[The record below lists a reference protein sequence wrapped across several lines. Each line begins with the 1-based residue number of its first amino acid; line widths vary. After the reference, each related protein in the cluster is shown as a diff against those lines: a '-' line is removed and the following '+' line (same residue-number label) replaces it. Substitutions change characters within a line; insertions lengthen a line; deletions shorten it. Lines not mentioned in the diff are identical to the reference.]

1 MGQTIEATRTGG
13 VAVLEQ
19 PDRQERQSV
28 VHEQAEG
35 DQATREHTVRHA
47 VFDSPVGE
55 LTAVGT
61 AEGLRAL
68 YFDAHKRRPSGEAFG
83 ERDDDAFADVRAQI
97 GEYFAGTRHEFDLD
111 LAPVGDGFQKKV
123 WALLAQ
129 IPYGETRS
137 YGDLAL
143 ALGDRNL
150 ARAVGSANG
159 QNPLSIVVP
168 CHRVVGADGSLTG
181 YAGGLERKRFLLALE
196 ESDETRASR
205 LF

>member
-1 MGQTIEATRTGG
+1 MPHLLDGPEPPEHLAPPERT
-13 VAVLEQ
+13 
-19 PDRQERQSV
+19 
-28 VHEQAEG
+28 VH
-35 DQATREHTVRHA
+35 HA
-47 VFDSPVGE
+47 VFGSPVGD
-55 LTAVGT
+55 LTAIGG
-61 AEGLRAL
+61 ADGLRAL
-68 YFDAHKRRPSGEAFG
+68 YFDAHTRRPTGATFG
-83 ERDDDAFADVRAQI
+83 ERDDDAFEEVRVQV
-97 GEYFAGTRHEFDLD
+97 GEYFAGTRREFDLE

-137 YGDLAL
+137 YGDLAV

-168 CHRVVGADGSLTG
+168 CHRVIGADGSLTG
-181 YAGGLERKRFLLALE
+181 YAGGIERKQFLLALE

>member
-1 MGQTIEATRTGG
+1 MSDLLDRPEEPGKVPG
-13 VAVLEQ
+13 V
-19 PDRQERQSV
+19 PWTPSGR
-28 VHEQAEG
+28 
-35 DQATREHTVRHA
+35 TVRHA
-47 VFDSPVGE
+47 VLDSPVGE

-61 AEGLRAL
+61 ADGLRAL
-68 YFDAHKRRPSGEAFG
+68 YFDAHRRRPTGETFG
-83 ERDDDAFADVRAQI
+83 ERDDDAFEEVRVQI
-97 GEYFAGTRHEFDLD
+97 GEYFAGTRRDFDLD

-150 ARAVGSANG
+150 ARAVGAANG

>member
-1 MGQTIEATRTGG
+1 M
-13 VAVLEQ
+13 LEQ
-19 PDRQERQSV
+19 PERSRPPVEQDRSV
-28 VHEQAEG
+28 H
-35 DQATREHTVRHA
+35 HA
-47 VFDSPVGE
+47 VFASPVGD

-61 AEGLRAL
+61 AGRLRAL
-68 YFDAHKRRPSGEAFG
+68 YFDAHKRRPTGESFG
-83 ERDDDAFADVRAQI
+83 ERDDAAFAEARVQL
-97 GEYFAGTRHEFDLD
+97 GEYFAGTRREFDLD
-111 LAPVGDGFQKKV
+111 LAPVGDGFQLEV
-123 WALLAQ
+123 WALLAR

-150 ARAVGSANG
+150 ARAVGAANG

-168 CHRVVGADGSLTG
+168 CHRVVGADGRLTG
-181 YAGGLERKRFLLALE
+181 YAGGLERKQFLLALE

>member
-1 MGQTIEATRTGG
+1 MGHIDDTQRTTRTGD
-13 VAVLEQ
+13 VTVLEP
-19 PDRQERQSV
+19 PDRQDLPAPPR
-28 VHEQAEG
+28 
-35 DQATREHTVRHA
+35 TVRHA
-47 VFDSPVGE
+47 LIASPVGD

-61 AEGLRAL
+61 SDGLRAL
-68 YFDAHKRRPSGEAFG
+68 YFDAHRRRPTGETFG
-83 ERDDDAFADVRAQI
+83 ERDDDAFEEVRVQV
-97 GEYFAGTRHEFDLD
+97 GEYFAGTRRDFDLD

-150 ARAVGSANG
+150 ARAVGAANG

-196 ESDETRASR
+196 ESDETRATR

>member
-1 MGQTIEATRTGG
+1 MREHPEHLLPPEPP
-13 VAVLEQ
+13 LEQ
-19 PDRQERQSV
+19 DR
-28 VHEQAEG
+28 A
-35 DQATREHTVRHA
+35 VRHA
-47 VFDSPVGE
+47 VFGSPVGD

-61 AEGLRAL
+61 DEGLRAL
-68 YFDAHKRRPSGEAFG
+68 YFDAHKRRPTGETFG
-83 ERDDDAFADVRAQI
+83 ERDDDAFEEVRVQV
-97 GEYFAGTRHEFDLD
+97 GEYFAGSRREFDLA
-111 LAPVGDGFQKKV
+111 LAPVGDGFQQKV

-143 ALGDRNL
+143 ALGDKNL
-150 ARAVGSANG
+150 ARAVGAANG

-168 CHRVVGADGSLTG
+168 CHRVVGADGRLTG
-181 YAGGLERKRFLLALE
+181 YAGGLERKQFLLALE

>member
-1 MGQTIEATRTGG
+1 MGQIIEATTRTGG

-19 PDRQERQSV
+19 PERHGQQPQERAAPDS
-28 VHEQAEG
+28 
-35 DQATREHTVRHA
+35 TVRHA

-68 YFDAHKRRPSGEAFG
+68 YFDAHKRRPTGETFG
-83 ERDDDAFADVRAQI
+83 ERDDAAFAGVRAQL
-97 GEYFAGTRHEFDLD
+97 GEYFAGSRREFDLD
-111 LAPVGDGFQKKV
+111 LAPVGDGFQRKV

-143 ALGDRNL
+143 ALGDKNL
-150 ARAVGSANG
+150 ARAVGAANG

>member
-1 MGQTIEATRTGG
+1 MGHHDEQATTRTGG
-13 VAVLEQ
+13 TAVSDLL
-19 PDRQERQSV
+19 DRPEDPGTPETPAER
-28 VHEQAEG
+28 
-35 DQATREHTVRHA
+35 TVRHA

-61 AEGLRAL
+61 ADGLRAL
-68 YFDAHKRRPSGEAFG
+68 YFDAHRRRPTGETFG
-83 ERDDDAFADVRAQI
+83 ERDDDAFEEVRVQV
-97 GEYFAGTRHEFDLD
+97 GEYFAGTRRDFDLD

-150 ARAVGSANG
+150 ARAVGAANG